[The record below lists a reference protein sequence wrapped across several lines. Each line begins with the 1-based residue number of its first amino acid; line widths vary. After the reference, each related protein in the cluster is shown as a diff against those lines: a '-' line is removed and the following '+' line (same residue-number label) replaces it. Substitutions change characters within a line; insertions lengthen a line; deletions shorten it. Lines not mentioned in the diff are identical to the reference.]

1 MISYYDYQIIENE
14 HLYGPGKR
22 LLIFLQGCSLHCK
35 GCVNKHLWDFKCEKM
50 LSKEDILRICEIEKV
65 DGITLHGGE
74 PLDQAKDLL
83 EVVKTLKEKKY
94 TVILFTGYNKK
105 EIKSYALAVWKLAD
119 IVISGR
125 FIFSK
130 QNFYLQFRGST
141 NQRVITHKGKY
152 KNYKVKDGK
161 TVSILS
167 IDRSGNLNIKGFYSN
182 DIKEITHFK

>member
-1 MISYYDYQIIENE
+1 MVSYYDYEIVNNE

-74 PLDQAKDLL
+74 PLDQAKKLL
-83 EVVKTLKEKKY
+83 EIVKALKEKKF
-94 TVILFTGYNKK
+94 TVILFTGYTKK
-105 EIKSYALAVWKLAD
+105 EIKDYKLKVWNLSD

-125 FIFSK
+125 FELEK
-130 QNFYLQFRGST
+130 QNFYLQIKGST
-141 NQRVITHKGKY
+141 NQKITTHKGKY
-152 KNYKVKDGK
+152 KDYKIKNGK
-161 TVSILS
+161 TVSILT
-167 IDRSGNLNIKGFYSN
+167 IDNLGNLNIKGFYTN
-182 DIKEITHFK
+182 EIRDITDLK